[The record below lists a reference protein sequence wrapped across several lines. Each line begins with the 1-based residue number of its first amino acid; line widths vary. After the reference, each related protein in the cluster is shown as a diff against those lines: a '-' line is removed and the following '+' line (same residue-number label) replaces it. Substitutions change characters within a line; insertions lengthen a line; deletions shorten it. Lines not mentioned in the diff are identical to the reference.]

1 MGIAHL
7 NGGVKGLPQR
17 DMCSV
22 ATGKQR
28 SILREAAPWLEYKG
42 RWGSSVEAPAQQE
55 WFAKAEN
62 PVSRSFWKQVRETQS
77 FPECQWLWLAQEP
90 KRLFCHMGTQ
100 MTVKSTRRHRV
111 GIT

>member
-1 MGIAHL
+1 
-7 NGGVKGLPQR
+7 
-17 DMCSV
+17 MCSA

-62 PVSRSFWKQVRETQS
+62 PVSRSFLKQVRETQG
-77 FPECQWLWLAQEP
+77 FLECQWLWLAQDP
-90 KRLFCHMGTQ
+90 KRSSCNLRTQ
-100 MTVKSTRRHRV
+100 MTVKSTRRHTV
-111 GIT
+111 GIA